1 MLIQFLFFMQVIIY
15 DSSGG
20 ANPILHQKVSVVP
33 NTWYEVTIEVLVT
46 DFDASS
52 EYLDVSINDG
62 KFERCTPIVPN
73 SDKCTFHNCND
84 DNSRANSRSIGS
96 QIVISSKS
104 TININATMT
113 GVDDPNV
120 KCTYQNVETFG
131 VLRITLNALGKMV
144 H

>member
-1 MLIQFLFFMQVIIY
+1 MLIRFLILIQVIIY

-20 ANPILHQKVSVVP
+20 TNPVLHQKVSVVP

-46 DFDASS
+46 DMDSES
-52 EYLDVSINDG
+52 EYLDISINDD
-62 KFERCTPIVPN
+62 KFERCTPMVPN
-73 SDKCTFHNCND
+73 SDKCNFHNCND
-84 DNSRANSRSIGS
+84 DNNRANSRSIGN

-113 GVDDPNV
+113 GVDDGTV

-131 VLRITLNALGKMV
+131 VLRITLNALGKMI